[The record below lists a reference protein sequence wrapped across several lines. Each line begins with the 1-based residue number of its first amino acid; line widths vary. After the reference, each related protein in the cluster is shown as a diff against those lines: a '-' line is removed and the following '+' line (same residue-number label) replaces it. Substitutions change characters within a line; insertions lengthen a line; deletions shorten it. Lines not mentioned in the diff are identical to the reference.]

1 MRREEFQL
9 RFFMC
14 VIESRQVVR
23 TTQSTGTI
31 DYVIVT
37 RDMFSQSYTG

>member
-1 MRREEFQL
+1 MHKDEFHL

-14 VIESRQVVR
+14 VFESRHVVR

-31 DYVIVT
+31 DYDIVT
-37 RDMFSQSYTG
+37 KDGFSQSYTG